1 MLCFVGLGAGV
12 GMTLTN
18 DIIMSS
24 VKPEHSGQAAAISET
39 AYELDT
45 AFGTAILGSVLLGF
59 YRAGLTETAPAE
71 VPGNVLDAAKETL
84 AAALVFAQEIP
95 GSMGESLAA
104 AAIES
109 FTHALALTG
118 IISAVILFVVA
129 IFAGVMLRGVSAQ
142 ADLTT
147 ADH

>member
-1 MLCFVGLGAGV
+1 
-12 GMTLTN
+12 MTLTN

-39 AYELDT
+39 AYELGT

-84 AAALVFAQEIP
+84 AAALVFVQEIP